1 MRRAIP
7 GNEMDVILR
16 FARNQLSQEELTKLP
31 DGGASL
37 RGKFVDGW
45 KQAQADC
52 GVKK

>member
-7 GNEMDVILR
+7 AGELDVILR
-16 FARNQLSQEELTKLP
+16 FARNQLSADEVAKLP

-45 KQAQADC
+45 RQAQAEC
-52 GVKK
+52 GVKQ